1 MSLGAFCVPRTGRNR
16 TLNYGADSRT
26 HTRRTTPHRGGRA
39 RSGAGGRFEQGVTSI
54 DIPTT
59 ADWQTGVQTEVKAY
73 RSGNVVTVSAWR
85 LAVNSGVTGD
95 VIAYSL
101 PTGYRTPPLT
111 NIYGLKDSRGATVNA
126 SSDTVRVLNP
136 SGSVAHHSF
145 TFVTLDPPPTA

>member
-1 MSLGAFCVPRTGRNR
+1 MAQIHALTPEGRLPTAAVEHVQELVGASERRHQHRHPDHSGLADRRANR
-16 TLNYGADSRT
+16 G
-26 HTRRTTPHRGGRA
+26 
-39 RSGAGGRFEQGVTSI
+39 QGV
-54 DIPTT
+54 PVRERRHGERM
-59 ADWQTGVQTEVKAY
+59 AAG
-73 RSGNVVTVSAWR
+73 R
-85 LAVNSGVTGD
+85 NSGVTGD

>member
-1 MSLGAFCVPRTGRNR
+1 MAQIHALTPEGRLPTAAVEHVQELVGA
-16 TLNYGADSRT
+16 S
-26 HTRRTTPHRGGRA
+26 
-39 RSGAGGRFEQGVTSI
+39 SGVTSI